1 MIPTGGGSGFV
12 TPYST
17 VSVYEGLTQIKG
29 DKKITLLSDS
39 LLYKDISKNIFTD
52 NSLKTQGFTGYYF
65 KDKSYQVN
73 HAIRKLPQE

>member
-1 MIPTGGGSGFV
+1 MLKNDDNVLPLKKGHTLIIGPNADMIPTGGGSGFV

-39 LLYKDISKNIFTD
+39 LLYKDISKNILLT
-52 NSLKTQGFTGYYF
+52 T
-65 KDKSYQVN
+65 
-73 HAIRKLPQE
+73 A